1 MLIKFI
7 KFLWHRVLR
16 ILGLRLAIQDYKYKG
31 DLELCF
37 LGSRYGGWSLIND
50 PSLNNGLVV
59 SAGVGEDISFDVE
72 MINAFDSKVILIDPT
87 PRAVAHFNKVEEN
100 FGCASGVAFASGGLQ
115 PINSYDLIKSNNQ
128 NLRLIPQALWNRTEE
143 LKFFEPVDDAH
154 VSYSISNFQNE
165 YNFEAEHILVK
176 ADTLKN
182 MLVAMNIQEK
192 ISLLKL
198 DIEGAEHE
206 ALDAIINDGILPH
219 QILVEYD
226 ELRLTSS
233 IGRNRVKKTHK
244 NLLKNGYKLLH
255 CDDSYNFLYLLKTNY
270 KEQTNEF
277 ITT

>member
-1 MLIKFI
+1 MLNAFL
-7 KFLWHRVLR
+7 KFLWRRVLR

-37 LGSRYGGWSLIND
+37 LGSAYGGWSLVND

-87 PRAVAHFNKVEEN
+87 PRAIAHFNKVKES
-100 FGCASGVAFASGGLQ
+100 FGCARGVPFASGGLQ
-115 PINSYDLIKSNNQ
+115 PINSYDLIKSSDQ
-128 NLRLIPQALWNRTEE
+128 NLRLVPQALWNKTEE

-154 VSYSISNFQNE
+154 VSHSISNFQSQ
-165 YNFEAEHILVK
+165 YNCEAKHILVK

-182 MLVAMNIQEK
+182 VLFAMSVQEN

-206 ALDAIINDGILPH
+206 ALEAIINDGILPH

-233 IGRNRVKKTHK
+233 RGRNRVKKTHN
-244 NLLKNGYKLLH
+244 NLLKNGYKLLQ
-255 CDDSYNFLYLLKTNY
+255 CDESYNFLYLLNR
-270 KEQTNEF
+270 
-277 ITT
+277 